1 MKFVWG
7 TGLLHPNPSPALTP
21 FMTLVSRKT
30 SVPSDG
36 PLATLGSCYLSELA
50 CWPYSVSCSYC
61 RSQPWGQAH
70 RPAAELDRSIKGF
83 AVSKFMFITLALR
96 QRVLFENDGRR
107 KKTPNL
113 HPPLCPPKEW
123 WFTYHL
129 SVDGKFHQNSLS
141 LSSGD
146 ALWGQEGASWMN
158 CRRAP
163 VSCL

>member
-107 KKTPNL
+107 KK
-113 HPPLCPPKEW
+113 PPISTLPSAPQKSGGLRITCLLME
-123 WFTYHL
+123 
-129 SVDGKFHQNSLS
+129 NSIRIASPCRPGMLF
-141 LSSGD
+141 GGRK
-146 ALWGQEGASWMN
+146 GQVG
-158 CRRAP
+158 
-163 VSCL
+163 

>member
-7 TGLLHPNPSPALTP
+7 TGLLHPNPSPALTA

-50 CWPYSVSCSYC
+50 CWPYSVNSSYC

-70 RPAAELDRSIKGF
+70 RPAEELDRSIKGF

-107 KKTPNL
+107 KKKTPISTLPSAPQKSGGLLITCLLMENSIRIASR
-113 HPPLCPPKEW
+113 C
-123 WFTYHL
+123 HL
-129 SVDGKFHQNSLS
+129 GMLFGGRK
-141 LSSGD
+141 
-146 ALWGQEGASWMN
+146 GQVG
-158 CRRAP
+158 
-163 VSCL
+163 